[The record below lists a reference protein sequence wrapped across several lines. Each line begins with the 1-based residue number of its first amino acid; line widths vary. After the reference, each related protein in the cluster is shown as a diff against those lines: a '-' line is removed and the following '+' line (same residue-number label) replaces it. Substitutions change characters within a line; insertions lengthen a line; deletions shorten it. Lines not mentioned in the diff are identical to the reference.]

1 MGGAQQDEGNA
12 NGAGSE
18 IERQDSSTRR
28 TSLLRSKVLNIEGY
42 EKRGLGMVAEFSFA
56 EKILGNMPAKE
67 LGILLSCLLPL
78 VKV

>member
-1 MGGAQQDEGNA
+1 M
-12 NGAGSE
+12 
-18 IERQDSSTRR
+18 
-28 TSLLRSKVLNIEGY
+28 NIEGY